1 MMEKLFRWIGY
12 IAVAYLVTAFLLNFW
27 IGGVVLE
34 RKIEEAQHFLMMRRE
49 RGVWVEVSAL
59 KYWVEYVLHYAGMGI
74 FFPAIALCGW
84 KWWQVNK

>member
-1 MMEKLFRWIGY
+1 MEKLFRWIGY

-34 RKIEEAQHFLMMRRE
+34 RKIEEAQHFFMMRGE
-49 RGVWVEVSAL
+49 RGVWVEVPAL
-59 KYWVEYVLHYAGMGI
+59 KYWAEYVRHYLGMGI
-74 FFPAIALCGW
+74 MIPAIALCGW